1 MLCQQYALPVFLCQ
15 LKRGG
20 KGPDKGVRTSMAHPN
35 FPARLSTT
43 IQVWIER
50 SRQRRAL
57 GELADRNDHLL
68 ADIGLSVEQARRE
81 AAEPFWV
88 SSKKRDAFD
97 GAPGSQD
104 ACPEALRCRNL
115 RC

>member
-1 MLCQQYALPVFLCQ
+1 MAL
-15 LKRGG
+15 
-20 KGPDKGVRTSMAHPN
+20 PN
-35 FPARLSTT
+35 FPTRPSTT

-57 GELADRNDHLL
+57 GELADRNDYLL

-88 SSKKRDAFD
+88 FSKKRDAFD

-115 RC
+115 R